1 MLDDQEFRKL
11 LYHLGLLWKGYRKV
25 RKGVKKR
32 VRRHMRLL
40 GCQDVESYLHK
51 MGEKKEIRREC
62 ERLMAVSISRFFRD
76 QRLWKVIQTEVLPLL
91 FKRHMGKIRV
101 WCAGCASGEEVYS
114 LKIVWDGLTGPH
126 DINRELE
133 IIASD
138 INPVN
143 LQRAR
148 EGVYPATSLK
158 ETSEQVK
165 TRYFVSQGDKGPHA
179 VRSFLKR
186 GIIWKKHNLLSDLP
200 PGPCFHIVFL
210 RNNLLTYYKD
220 DLKKETLKK
229 LLKCLSRNG
238 FLIIG
243 SNEEL
248 PPDNHEL
255 LPFGSLPYVYQK
267 RC

>member
-1 MLDDQEFRKL
+1 MIDDQEFRKL
-11 LYHLGLLWKGYRKV
+11 LHHLSLLWKGYRKV

-40 GCQDVESYLHK
+40 GCQDVESYLLK
-51 MGEKKEIRREC
+51 MDEKKEIRREC
-62 ERLMAVSISRFFRD
+62 ERLMAVSISLFFRD
-76 QRLWKVIQTEVLPLL
+76 QRLWEVLQTEVMPLL
-91 FKRHMGKIRV
+91 LKRHMGKINV

-114 LKIVWDGLTGPH
+114 LKIVWDGLTGPR
-126 DINRELE
+126 DINRKLE

-148 EGVYPATSLK
+148 EGVYPSTSLK

-165 TRYFVSQGDKGPHA
+165 IRYFVSQGDNGPHA
-179 VRSFLKR
+179 VGSFLKR
-186 GIIWKKHNLLSDLP
+186 GIIWKTHNLLSDLP
-200 PGPCFHIVFL
+200 PRPCFHIIFL

-229 LLKCLSRNG
+229 FLRCLSQNG

-248 PPDNHEL
+248 PLDYHEL